1 MKKIF
6 VIALLL
12 LASACDSAEDRA
24 KEHLS
29 SAVEYVEAG
38 DPDRA
43 VIELRNALKL
53 DPKNHDAL
61 LMMAEIQKERGNVQ
75 GAFNNYR
82 RLVEAFPEDPAG
94 NRELALIAFQANQF
108 TDAERYLDKAEELT
122 PGDSELA
129 AIRTALAYRQATLD
143 KSDEAMGAAGRDAAE
158 LLASDDSLDVARRV
172 VIADLLRQQRFGA
185 ALETIDAG
193 LARNET
199 DRDLY
204 AIRFSVLSQLGDK
217 GGIED
222 QLKRMVVLFPEDD
235 DVGATLVRWY
245 ISEKRIDEAE
255 AWLRDRIDPAAD
267 NPEPR
272 LTLVRFLSELRGPQ
286 PALEEL
292 ETTLAMD
299 PQPADVAAD
308 PATFRALH
316 AGFLFS
322 TGKTQEAIAEMQDLV
337 DAQGTETPEGEALDR
352 LNRYKVSLAQMQ
364 GAVGNQVAAR
374 ALVEEVLAADASDV
388 SALKL
393 KASWQ
398 VIDDQTA
405 EAIVNLRS
413 ALSEAP
419 RDAEIM
425 TLLSAAYERE
435 GNRELMAEMLSL
447 AVEASNRAPQ
457 TSIRYANFL
466 AQQEKYRAAEEV
478 LINSLRLAPQD
489 LGLLSTLGRVHLA
502 MEDWAR
508 AEQDIERLRQLDD
521 PRATA
526 LADEMQAQLLAR
538 QRKTD
543 DLTSFL
549 EQLGQGDVNSDAAVI
564 RANLLSGRTEEA
576 LSQSQALIE
585 ANPEDPAARFIRALV
600 LTITGDFDEGI
611 PMLEETVQDAPQA
624 EQAWSALFNAYRRTD
639 QPEEASN
646 ALDRA
651 LEANP
656 GSLNLQWIK
665 AGELEAAGDIDGAI
679 GIYEK
684 LYEQNST
691 LVVVANNLASLLSS
705 YRDDPESIDRAYTV
719 ARRLK
724 GNNTPAFQDT
734 YGWIAF
740 RKGDA
745 QEALAPM
752 EAAAEGLP
760 GDPTVRYHLA
770 EVYAAL
776 GRTEEARSAYE
787 TAMQLLEDANTQP
800 PGLAS
805 RISDGLKALPAPG
818 TAETGTTE

>member
-1 MKKIF
+1 
-6 VIALLL
+6 
-12 LASACDSAEDRA
+12 
-24 KEHLS
+24 
-29 SAVEYVEAG
+29 
-38 DPDRA
+38 
-43 VIELRNALKL
+43 
-53 DPKNHDAL
+53 
-61 LMMAEIQKERGNVQ
+61 
-75 GAFNNYR
+75 
-82 RLVEAFPEDPAG
+82 
-94 NRELALIAFQANQF
+94 
-108 TDAERYLDKAEELT
+108 
-122 PGDSELA
+122 
-129 AIRTALAYRQATLD
+129 
-143 KSDEAMGAAGRDAAE
+143 
-158 LLASDDSLDVARRV
+158 
-172 VIADLLRQQRFGA
+172 
-185 ALETIDAG
+185 
-193 LARNET
+193 
-199 DRDLY
+199 
-204 AIRFSVLSQLGDK
+204 
-217 GGIED
+217 
-222 QLKRMVVLFPEDD
+222 
-235 DVGATLVRWY
+235 
-245 ISEKRIDEAE
+245 
-255 AWLRDRIDPAAD
+255 
-267 NPEPR
+267 
-272 LTLVRFLSELRGPQ
+272 
-286 PALEEL
+286 
-292 ETTLAMD
+292 
-299 PQPADVAAD
+299 
-308 PATFRALH
+308 
-316 AGFLFS
+316 
-322 TGKTQEAIAEMQDLV
+322 MQDLV